1 MTKRLISCTASDL
14 AAMDKPHLLEAIA
27 ASEGRVLACECIGI
41 TPPLLTDVTNAEYA
55 AALSADLLLLNM
67 FDVRQPVIQALPP
80 VPPAETVRELK
91 RLTGRPVGINLEPVD
106 PALAA
111 RQDGSLWQMSS
122 GRLATPENAR
132 IAAEMGVDMILL
144 TGNPGNGVT
153 NHAIARALCALREA
167 VGSRVILAAG
177 KMHAA
182 GVRGEGGSRILTPA
196 DAGAVIETFYGQG
209 SGEQYIPCAAGTIKN
224 NTSVPAADVA
234 AEAGQPLPFA
244 VELNSPDP
252 QVLIMHTHATEC
264 YRPAS
269 GLWCLP
275 GDGART
281 TDRDANMCAVGRVI
295 ADTLNAAGI
304 NTLHDETLNDYPS
317 YTGSYSN
324 SRAVVQQY
332 LAQYPSIKVV
342 LDVHRDAIENDAGAR
357 MAPVAEID
365 GRKAAQVMLICG
377 CDNGDTVSLP
387 NWRQNLRFAA
397 AWEGK
402 MEGMYPGLTRPVL
415 FSYRFYNQDLT
426 TGSLL
431 LEVGTHGNN
440 LNEALYAG
448 QLAAKALAALFTG
461 S

>member
-14 AAMDKPHLLEAIA
+14 AAMDKPQLLEAIA

-182 GVRGEGGSRILTPA
+182 VVRGEGGSRILPPA
-196 DAGAVIETFYGQG
+196 AAAALMDAGADVILL
-209 SGEQYIPCAAGTIKN
+209 PAPGTVPGVTLEWAHSLIERVHSRGRLALTAIG
-224 NTSVPAADVA
+224 TSQEGAD
-234 AEAGQPLPFA
+234 
-244 VELNSPDP
+244 PDT
-252 QVLIMHTHATEC
+252 I
-264 YRPAS
+264 R
-269 GLWCLP
+269 
-275 GDGART
+275 R
-281 TDRDANMCAVGRVI
+281 I
-295 ADTLNAAGI
+295 AL
-304 NTLHDETLNDYPS
+304 LC
-317 YTGSYSN
+317 
-324 SRAVVQQY
+324 
-332 LAQYPSIKVV
+332 KM
-342 LDVHRDAIENDAGAR
+342 AGADIHHIGDTGVPGMALPHNILAYSIAIRGERHTFRR
-357 MAPVAEID
+357 MACSVN
-365 GRKAAQVMLICG
+365 R
-377 CDNGDTVSLP
+377 
-387 NWRQNLRFAA
+387 
-397 AWEGK
+397 
-402 MEGMYPGLTRPVL
+402 
-415 FSYRFYNQDLT
+415 
-426 TGSLL
+426 
-431 LEVGTHGNN
+431 
-440 LNEALYAG
+440 
-448 QLAAKALAALFTG
+448 
-461 S
+461 

>member
-182 GVRGEGGSRILTPA
+182 GVRGEGGSRILTPSDA
-196 DAGAVIETFYGQG
+196 DALMDAGADVILL
-209 SGEQYIPCAAGTIKN
+209 PAPGTVPGVTLEWAHSLIERVHSRGRLALTAIG
-224 NTSVPAADVA
+224 TSQEGAD
-234 AEAGQPLPFA
+234 
-244 VELNSPDP
+244 PDT
-252 QVLIMHTHATEC
+252 I
-264 YRPAS
+264 R
-269 GLWCLP
+269 
-275 GDGART
+275 R
-281 TDRDANMCAVGRVI
+281 I
-295 ADTLNAAGI
+295 AL
-304 NTLHDETLNDYPS
+304 LC
-317 YTGSYSN
+317 
-324 SRAVVQQY
+324 
-332 LAQYPSIKVV
+332 KM
-342 LDVHRDAIENDAGAR
+342 AGADIHHIGDTGVPGMALPHNILAYSIAIRGERHTFRR
-357 MAPVAEID
+357 MACSVN
-365 GRKAAQVMLICG
+365 R
-377 CDNGDTVSLP
+377 
-387 NWRQNLRFAA
+387 
-397 AWEGK
+397 
-402 MEGMYPGLTRPVL
+402 
-415 FSYRFYNQDLT
+415 
-426 TGSLL
+426 
-431 LEVGTHGNN
+431 
-440 LNEALYAG
+440 
-448 QLAAKALAALFTG
+448 
-461 S
+461 

>member
-14 AAMDKPHLLEAIA
+14 AAMDKPQLLEAIA

-196 DAGAVIETFYGQG
+196 DA
-209 SGEQYIPCAAGTIKN
+209 
-224 NTSVPAADVA
+224 
-234 AEAGQPLPFA
+234 
-244 VELNSPDP
+244 
-252 QVLIMHTHATEC
+252 
-264 YRPAS
+264 
-269 GLWCLP
+269 
-275 GDGART
+275 
-281 TDRDANMCAVGRVI
+281 DALM
-295 ADTLNAAGI
+295 
-304 NTLHDETLNDYPS
+304 
-317 YTGSYSN
+317 
-324 SRAVVQQY
+324 
-332 LAQYPSIKVV
+332 
-342 LDVHRDAIENDAGAR
+342 DAGADVILLPAPGTVPGVTLEWAHSLIERVHRPGRLALTAIGTSQEGADPDTIRRIALLCKMAGADIHHIGDTGVPGMALPHNILAHSIAIRGERHTFRR
-357 MAPVAEID
+357 MACSVN
-365 GRKAAQVMLICG
+365 R
-377 CDNGDTVSLP
+377 
-387 NWRQNLRFAA
+387 
-397 AWEGK
+397 
-402 MEGMYPGLTRPVL
+402 
-415 FSYRFYNQDLT
+415 
-426 TGSLL
+426 
-431 LEVGTHGNN
+431 
-440 LNEALYAG
+440 
-448 QLAAKALAALFTG
+448 
-461 S
+461 